1 MANQYSVHTLS
12 GIEVPARNEETL
24 EVHYPVIDIVVSYE
38 APTQGSYYPGGDAP
52 QGAYVDFVDASLPW
66 PEASD
71 GLTLS
76 DERVQALALEYVS
89 NHADYI
95 VDRIQNW
102 GN

>member
-1 MANQYSVHTLS
+1 MSSQYSVHTLT
-12 GIEVPARNEETL
+12 GIEVAARNEDTM
-24 EVHYPVIDIVVSYE
+24 EVHYPLIDITVSYE
-38 APTQGSYYPGGDAP
+38 APTRGSYGPGGDP
-52 QGAYVDFVDASLPW
+52 GEGAYVDFVDASLPW

-76 DERVQALALEYVS
+76 DEKVQALALQYVS
-89 NHADYI
+89 THEDYI